1 MKDLV
6 ITQKIFSKEECEK
19 ILELPSKL
27 ITEDSKEAIEQKKKY
42 SKNYGNY
49 PAKILNNDTWVRERM
64 ETYLSIINEKYFNTQ
79 YKGLVDYISIKEYN
93 VNDGFDWHT
102 DVLNDNRR
110 LGVTIPLSLDCE
122 GGEFELYDIDLQK
135 QKSISP
141 KLNTCILFAT
151 NNKTYHGVNK
161 VISGYRKLLSL
172 WYYTKE
178 PTKDLSEQ
186 PHRTLWVK

>member
-27 ITEDSKEAIEQKKKY
+27 ITEDSKEAVEQKKKY
-42 SKNYGNY
+42 SKSYGNY

-93 VNDGFDWHT
+93 INDGFGWHT

-122 GGEFELYDIDLQK
+122 GGDFEFFQGEVFKVKQEVGVGIVFPIFLYHRVTPIIKGKRTTLLTWTKGEEL
-135 QKSISP
+135 
-141 KLNTCILFAT
+141 N
-151 NNKTYHGVNK
+151 
-161 VISGYRKLLSL
+161 
-172 WYYTKE
+172 W
-178 PTKDLSEQ
+178 
-186 PHRTLWVK
+186 